1 MARVLGP
8 LVVTEIYE
16 LWGTYVLFSVVT
28 ATLLV
33 SLVLT
38 IVSWR
43 WLVPVQENSNDDN
56 SRQEP
61 RPGNGT
67 DGGKQKVGTREPGRR
82 VPGSH
87 LPTFAEFE
95 EEEKTE

>member
-1 MARVLGP
+1 MVLR
-8 LVVTEIYE
+8 
-16 LWGTYVLFSVVT
+16 GTYVLFSVVT

-67 DGGKQKVGTREPGRR
+67 DEGKQKVGSGEPGRR